1 MLPISTSFNLCTS
14 EVLKPTKKNSDRKH
28 EIFVV
33 SNSSILFD
41 QPICLCDEDQKLFFN
56 DIVANLDLLAGKTK
70 RRCKQIIL
78 RMKKRGFIEFSAFST
93 NEVVL
98 ITVRQKSTKTNVS
111 RTDEDETD
119 ASNYFLKIQKIQ
131 LVDLRQ
137 HLESYT
143 NTLPVFGFNSGRYDV
158 KLFNSYLIPYQINVK
173 ETETSVI
180 KIAEDFLSFKIGDS
194 QLLDFLNFFFGRSNS
209 LKSFL
214 KVYKTIEIKGYFP

>member
-1 MLPISTSFNLCTS
+1 MQTNYLEN
-14 EVLKPTKKNSDRKH
+14 E
-28 EIFVV
+28 
-33 SNSSILFD
+33 
-41 QPICLCDEDQKLFFN
+41 
-56 DIVANLDLLAGKTK
+56 
-70 RRCKQIIL
+70 
-78 RMKKRGFIEFSAFST
+78 KRGFIEFSAFIT

-111 RTDEDETD
+111 RTDGDETD
-119 ASNYFLKIQKIQ
+119 ASNYFLTIQKTQ

-180 KIAEDFLSFKIGDS
+180 KIAKDFLSFKIGDS
-194 QLLDFLNFFFGRSNS
+194 QLLDFFFLGGAI
-209 LKSFL
+209 L
-214 KVYKTIEIKGYFP
+214 